1 VQEKFNIAHLIGA
14 VGVECI
20 LNYFKGTAAQI
31 FGALLAYLDRCP
43 GKYLGLHFSRNF
55 FDTVITIFGR

>member
-31 FGALLAYLDRCP
+31 FGALLPTWTGVQENIWVY
-43 GKYLGLHFSRNF
+43 
-55 FDTVITIFGR
+55 IFPEVYSIL